1 MSNLATLDL
10 IETITSD
17 VCDMDFPTLLETAK
31 SFQEDKTVPVWTLE
45 NHNNPESL
53 DELIDFVI
61 EKTFDAEMEKEC
73 LFF

>member
-17 VCDMDFPTLLETAK
+17 VCDMDFLTLLETAK

-61 EKTFDAEMEKEC
+61 EKTFDAEMDKEC
-73 LFF
+73 LFL

>member
-1 MSNLATLDL
+1 MSNLATLEL
-10 IETITSD
+10 VETITSD
-17 VCDMDFPTLLETAK
+17 VCDMDFLTLLETAK

-61 EKTFDAEMEKEC
+61 EKTFDAEMDKEC
-73 LFF
+73 LFL

>member
-17 VCDMDFPTLLETAK
+17 VCDMDFPALLETAK

-61 EKTFDAEMEKEC
+61 EKTFDAEMDKEC

>member
-61 EKTFDAEMEKEC
+61 EKTFDAEMDKEC
-73 LFF
+73 LFL

>member
-17 VCDMDFPTLLETAK
+17 VCDMDFPALLETAK

-61 EKTFDAEMEKEC
+61 EKTFDAEMDKEC
-73 LFF
+73 LFL

>member
-17 VCDMDFPTLLETAK
+17 VCDMDFPTLLKTAK

-61 EKTFDAEMEKEC
+61 EKTFDAEMDKEC
-73 LFF
+73 LFL